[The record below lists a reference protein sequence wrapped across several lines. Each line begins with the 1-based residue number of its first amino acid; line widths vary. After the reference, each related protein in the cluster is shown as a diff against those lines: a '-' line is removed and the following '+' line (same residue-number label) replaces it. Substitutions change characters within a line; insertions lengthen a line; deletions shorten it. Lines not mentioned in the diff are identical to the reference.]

1 MIDNDETMQT
11 YGFSYIDCDGKAY
24 KKEINTPG
32 ATWHEC
38 MDDYVKFLESI
49 FGYAIKPQV
58 RLEKPVWLESMYRHH
73 TDWLDSWT
81 GEYFTKDE
89 ELNKEEG
96 IDWWSDEE

>member
-1 MIDNDETMQT
+1 MIDNDETMKT
-11 YGFSYIDCDGKAY
+11 YGFMYTDCNGKVY
-24 KKEINTPG
+24 RKEISTPG

-38 MDDYVKFLESI
+38 MDDYVKFLESV

-58 RLEKPVWLESMYRHH
+58 RLEEPLWLGSMYRHH
-73 TDWLDSWT
+73 PDWIDPWT
-81 GEYFTKDE
+81 GEYFVTDE